1 MQNINLIAL
10 KGKIFRHFK
19 GDLYLL
25 IDIAEHTETGE
36 KMVIYKALYGDC
48 GVYARPINMF
58 LSEVDKVK
66 YPNATQKYRFE
77 YCTVLRDYVLK
88 GRI

>member
-1 MQNINLIAL
+1 MKDIDLTEF

-36 KMVIYKALYGDC
+36 KLVIYKALYGSC
-48 GVYARPINMF
+48 SMYARPIEMF
-58 LSEVDKVK
+58 LSKVDRTK
-66 YPNATQKYRFE
+66 YPDDVQKYRFE
-77 YCTVLRDYVLK
+77 PITINSVK
-88 GRI
+88 

>member
-1 MQNINLIAL
+1 MQNIDLMTVR
-10 KGKIFRHFK
+10 GKIFRHFK

-36 KMVIYKALYGDC
+36 KLVIYKALYGNC

-66 YPNATQKYRFE
+66 YPNVTQKYRFE
-77 YCTVLRDYVLK
+77 PEIIKSVK
-88 GRI
+88 

>member
-1 MQNINLIAL
+1 MQSIDLISL

-36 KMVIYKALYGDC
+36 KMVIYKALYEDC

-66 YPNATQKYRFE
+66 YPNITQKYRFE
-77 YCTVLRDYVLK
+77 PEIIKSVK
-88 GRI
+88 

>member
-1 MQNINLIAL
+1 MTLR
-10 KGKIFRHFK
+10 GKIFRHFK

-66 YPNATQKYRFE
+66 YPKATQKYRFE
-77 YCTVLRDYVLK
+77 PEVIKSVK
-88 GRI
+88 

>member
-1 MQNINLIAL
+1 MQDIDLTAL
-10 KGKIFRHFK
+10 KGKMFRHFK

-25 IDIAEHTETGE
+25 IDIAEHTETRE
-36 KMVIYKALYGDC
+36 KMVIYKALYGTC
-48 GVYARPINMF
+48 GIYARPINMF

-77 YCTVLRDYVLK
+77 EVLIKSVK
-88 GRI
+88 

>member
-1 MQNINLIAL
+1 MQDIDLTEL
-10 KGKIFRHFK
+10 KGKIFKHFK

-36 KMVIYKALYGDC
+36 KLVIYKALYGEC
-48 GVYARPINMF
+48 GIYARPINMF

-66 YPNATQKYRFE
+66 YTNSKQKYRFE
-77 YCTVLRDYVLK
+77 PVIIKSVK
-88 GRI
+88 